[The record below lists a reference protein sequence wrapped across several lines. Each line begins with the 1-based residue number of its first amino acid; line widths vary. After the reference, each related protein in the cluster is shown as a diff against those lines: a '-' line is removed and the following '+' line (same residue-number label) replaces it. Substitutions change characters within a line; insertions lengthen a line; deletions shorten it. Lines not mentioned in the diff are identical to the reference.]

1 MDIDPALAQAMDE
14 VLVEAAQSDDF
25 GRRFR
30 RLLKLTLEGNY
41 EDTDVRRVME
51 SIKLLPEAEG

>member
-1 MDIDPALAQAMDE
+1 MDIDPALIQAMDD
-14 VLVEAAQSDDF
+14 VLLEAAQSDDF
-25 GRRFR
+25 GRRFK

-51 SIKLLPEAEG
+51 AIKLPPEAED